1 MHWQWN
7 HNPVDKAWSLTERA
21 GWLRLKT
28 NRVVPNIYLAPNT
41 LTQRME
47 GPTCSGVVKMDIS
60 KMKDGDCA
68 GFAAFNDGTGALA
81 IRKQGRKVLLQFEEW
96 SVKLTQK
103 DKTVEP
109 ENVSEKVV
117 ESVALD
123 GKQTSIW
130 LRIDGDFRP
139 GERGGKDAANFYYSL
154 DGEQWTKIGTND
166 YRMRFNWQQFFMG
179 SKFAIFC
186 FATKKLGGWVDVDS
200 FTYRVD
206 EK

>member
-1 MHWQWN
+1 
-7 HNPVDKAWSLTERA
+7 
-21 GWLRLKT
+21 
-28 NRVVPNIYLAPNT
+28 
-41 LTQRME
+41 
-47 GPTCSGVVKMDIS
+47 
-60 KMKDGDCA
+60 MKDGDCA

-81 IRKQGRKVLLQFEEW
+81 IRKQGSKLVLQFEECT
-96 SVKLTQK
+96 VKLTPK
-103 DKTVEP
+103 DKTVEK

-117 ESVALD
+117 ESVNLNK
-123 GKQTSIW
+123 KQSQVW
-130 LRIDGDFRP
+130 LRIDADFRP

-186 FATKKLGGWVDVDS
+186 YATKKSGGWVDVDS
-200 FTYRVD
+200 FTYHVD

>member
-1 MHWQWN
+1 MDN
-7 HNPVDKAWSLTERA
+7 AWSLTERA

-28 NRVVPNIYLAPNT
+28 NRMVPNIFLAPNT

-68 GFAAFNDGTGALA
+68 GFATFNDQTGALA
-81 IRKQGRKVLLQFEEW
+81 IRKQGSKAVLQFEEW
-96 SVKLTQK
+96 GVKLTPK
-103 DKTVEP
+103 DKTVEK
-109 ENVSEKVV
+109 ENVSEKVI

-123 GKQTSIW
+123 KKQTTVW
-130 LRIDGDFRP
+130 LRIDGDDRP

-166 YRMRFNWQQFFMG
+166 YKMRFNWQQFFMG
-179 SKFAIFC
+179 SKFAIFN
-186 FATKKLGGWVDVDS
+186 FATKKAGGWVDVDS
-200 FTYRVD
+200 FAYSVE